1 VLGFQGSSF
10 DYSRENHVKKG
21 LCAIGGFTLIELMIV
36 VAIIG
41 ILVAVV
47 IPNYQFY
54 VTRGFNAAAIS
65 DLINF
70 RSQMESCFEDQHSY
84 PAF

>member
-1 VLGFQGSSF
+1 M
-10 DYSRENHVKKG
+10 KKRA
-21 LCAIGGFTLIELMIV
+21 CAVEGFTLIELLIV

-41 ILVAVV
+41 ILVAIV

-54 VTRGFNAAAIS
+54 VTRGCNAAAIS

-70 RSQMESCFEDQHSY
+70 RSQMESSFEDQHSY
-84 PAF
+84 PGF

>member
-1 VLGFQGSSF
+1 MT
-10 DYSRENHVKKG
+10 KG

-36 VAIIG
+36 IAIIG

-54 VTRGFNAAAIS
+54 VTRACNAAAIS

-70 RSQMESCFEDQHSY
+70 RSQMESCFVDQHSY